1 MTRENTQN
9 NRIEYCIADFNFA
22 HHKNANIAQYIYL
35 VPRPGTRSITHTILS
50 PECNVALPRSY

>member
-50 PECNVALPRSY
+50 PECNLM